1 MRPIKNQIVFKP
13 FLMEEKTEGGL
24 FVPESFKGES
34 DKGEIVEVGVGTKA
48 RPMRL
53 KKGDIGFRVHGWG
66 TRIEKNG
73 EIVYLM
79 DENAIIALV

>member
-13 FLMEEKTEGGL
+13 FPMEEKTEGGL
-24 FVPESFKGES
+24 FVPESFRGES
-34 DKGEIVEVGVGTKA
+34 NKGVIVEVGAGTKS

-66 TRIEKNG
+66 NKIEENG
-73 EIVYLM
+73 EVVYLM
-79 DENAIIALV
+79 DENAIIALA